1 MVLATRTSSN
11 ALTVA
16 VSPWISYVT
25 STIIVET
32 TATNWTN
39 CVGCYTWASPPL
51 WGSFWVYWRP
61 LFVSPACSSCSVV
74 RGTEEGGSCIRGS
87 NILDL
92 YKQKCDYVFYDYI
105 QQTKC
110 GSVFLW
116 LYPTNI
122 VIMFFLWL
130 YPTNRVLLCNLW
142 LHVYPANTVWLCY
155 PWLEYWIYNVHPT
168 ECDYVIFYCN
178 SGFMSNRYGHT
189 SSIIRKNGLK
199 SSRVWLGYPWFI

>member
-61 LFVSPACSSCSVV
+61 LFVSPVCSSCSVV
-74 RGTEEGGSCIRGS
+74 RGTEEDGSCIRGS

-92 YKQKCDYVFYDYI
+92 YLINKSVIMFSMIISSKQSVVLFFYDYI
-105 QQTKC
+105 QQT
-110 GSVFLW
+110 LW
-116 LYPTNI
+116 LC
-122 VIMFFLWL
+122 FLWL

-142 LHVYPANTVWLCY
+142 LYPANTMWLCY
-155 PWLEYWIYNVHPT
+155 PWLEYWIYTVHPT
-168 ECDYVIFYCN
+168 
-178 SGFMSNRYGHT
+178 
-189 SSIIRKNGLK
+189 
-199 SSRVWLGYPWFI
+199 VWLCYLLLQYWIYVQ